1 MVVKPT
7 IDDVTNFDKIKD
19 TLLLR
24 GDDKAFEIYQ
34 HIKNVE
40 SF

>member
-1 MVVKPT
+1 MTIKPT
-7 IDDVTNFDKIKD
+7 MDDVANFDKIKD

-24 GDDKAFEIYQ
+24 GDNKAFEIYQ

>member
-1 MVVKPT
+1 MTIKPT
-7 IDDVTNFDKIKD
+7 VDDVVNFDKIKD

-24 GDDKAFEIYQ
+24 DDDKSFEIYQ

>member
-1 MVVKPT
+1 MTIKPT
-7 IDDVTNFDKIKD
+7 MDDVSNFDKIKD